1 MNGLRRTLD
10 IEIYTEPKEG
20 DWHQAKY
27 LVHGIDD
34 LMWTDSKEMAV
45 EYLLD
50 ELKRL
55 EENQN
60 L

>member
-1 MNGLRRTLD
+1 MHNIRRTLD
-10 IEIYTEPKEG
+10 IEVYQKPKEG
-20 DWHQAKY
+20 EWQQERY

-34 LMWTDSKEMAV
+34 SMWTDSKEMAI

-55 EENQN
+55 EEDET